1 MLAAGCC
8 GQGWED
14 DVLTLV
20 LGWDPAPAT
29 GLLSSASWVLTAAG
43 WMLTD
48 ASC

>member
-20 LGWDPAPAT
+20 LGWDPAT